1 MISKRKP
8 IADECCRQVAIY
20 LQNNDRLRLRAMI
33 LIRTTLRTSLHAALQ
48 RDDCHPIV
56 REKIEELVDQ
66 ADREIKFIES
76 AIRKLRPDL
85 RLVSSR
91 P

>member
-1 MISKRKP
+1 MISERKP
-8 IADECCRQVAIY
+8 IPDECCRQVAMC

-33 LIRTTLRTSLHAALQ
+33 LIRTTLRSSLQTALE
-48 RDDCHPIV
+48 REDCHPIV
-56 REKIEELVDQ
+56 REKIEELADQ

-76 AIRKLRPDL
+76 AIRKLPPDL